1 LAISGVG
8 LPGYT
13 YILVGTTNIVPPV
26 IWVPVMTNAADSSGN
41 ISFMSLPITN
51 KQEFYRISGN

>member
-8 LPGYT
+8 QPGYT
-13 YILVGTTNIVPPV
+13 YILIGTTNLVPPI

-41 ISFMSLPITN
+41 ISFKYLPITDT
-51 KQEFYRISGN
+51 QEFYSIYGN